1 MNATVLL
8 DLGCNNTN
16 ISENLANFMGMR
28 SIKGPVERTLN
39 VMGGKQIQLTSSLV
53 QFEISP
59 IKPLK
64 ALEKF
69 VVEAKTRFPVKA
81 WTMKEVCGRTSL
93 VDWKVKK
100 QQFSRLKKICQSPDW
115 AIMIR

>member
-1 MNATVLL
+1 MIATVLL

-16 ISENLANFMGMR
+16 VSESLANFMGMQ

-39 VMGGKQIQLTSSLV
+39 VMGGKRIPLTSSLV

-69 VVEAKTRFPVKA
+69 GVKAKTRFPVKA
-81 WTMKEVCGRTSL
+81 WT
-93 VDWKVKK
+93 
-100 QQFSRLKKICQSPDW
+100 
-115 AIMIR
+115 IR